1 MHPVAAIAVL
11 IGLKVSGDI
20 AQLLLQNVRWED
32 LLNLAA
38 LKQSIL
44 QKYHWLTHKQVHK
57 PIRKPIFDH
66 KQQITVLQ
74 HYQILKGKTIK
85 IHQPTTLPTVHHGK
99 LWDIFQGV
107 IYSLNP
113 TTKY

>member
-1 MHPVAAIAVL
+1 LHPVAAIAVL

-44 QKYHWLTHKQVHK
+44 QKYH
-57 PIRKPIFDH
+57 
-66 KQQITVLQ
+66 
-74 HYQILKGKTIK
+74 
-85 IHQPTTLPTVHHGK
+85 
-99 LWDIFQGV
+99 
-107 IYSLNP
+107 
-113 TTKY
+113 